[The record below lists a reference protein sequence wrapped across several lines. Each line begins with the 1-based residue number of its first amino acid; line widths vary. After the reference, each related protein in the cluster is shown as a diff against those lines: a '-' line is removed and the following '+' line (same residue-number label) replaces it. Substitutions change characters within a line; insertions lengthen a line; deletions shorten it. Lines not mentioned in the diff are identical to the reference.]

1 MLGHSPFPGTPRSGS
16 DFRVKVQ
23 GRFAFVIHNMNFLR
37 RAALTTSY
45 RLSANRRQRRLEQ
58 LGRLGK
64 APMSV
69 LFYHR
74 VAPDHPND
82 WTIAPDQ
89 FERHITYIRERF
101 DLIGLDE
108 LQRRLRDCDSER
120 PSVTIT
126 FDDGYADNCQFALP
140 LLIRHRI
147 PTVYFV
153 STVHVDRQL
162 PFGHDVAAGQPLR
175 VNSVEQ
181 LQAAAAGGVEIG
193 LHTAN
198 HCNFNCVQTEEQ
210 LQEEITEAKQALE
223 KMIDG
228 PVRYLA
234 VPFGMPEQMRP
245 AVFRAAYECGLSGV
259 CSGFGGYNEVGQ
271 DGFHIRRIHGDP
283 QFIRLQNWL
292 SYDQRKVRRTPML
305 PSSDR
310 IPPTVDWLRL
320 NAHTAANTSSAQ
332 TVSKSGPGLA

>member
-1 MLGHSPFPGTPRSGS
+1 
-16 DFRVKVQ
+16 
-23 GRFAFVIHNMNFLR
+23 
-37 RAALTTSY
+37 
-45 RLSANRRQRRLEQ
+45 
-58 LGRLGK
+58 
-64 APMSV
+64 MSV

-74 VAPDHPND
+74 VAPEHVND

-89 FERHITYIRERF
+89 FERHIEYVRQRF

-108 LQRRLRDCDSER
+108 MQRRQREGQSHR

-140 LLIRHRI
+140 LLIRHRV

-162 PFGHDVAAGQPLR
+162 PFGHDVASKQPLR
-175 VNSVEQ
+175 INSAEQ
-181 LQAAAAGGVEIG
+181 LRAAASGGIEIG

-198 HCNFNCVQTEEQ
+198 HCNFDRVYTEEQ
-210 LQEEITEAKQALE
+210 LQEEITDAKRALE
-223 KMIDG
+223 SMVDQ

-245 AVFRAAYECGLSGV
+245 AVFRAAYQCGLQGV

-271 DGFHIRRIHGDP
+271 DAFHIRRIHGDP

-292 SYDQRKVRRTPML
+292 SYDQRKVRLTPKL
-305 PSSDR
+305 PGDDR
-310 IPPTVDWLRL
+310 IPPTVDWLNL
-320 NAHTAANTSSAQ
+320 DGDAHTHAQNVQ